1 VTEGSEASIVWSVLF
16 GAIGVGYFVYGR
28 KQRKL
33 VPFISGIALMGV
45 PYFIDGTGAMVV
57 VCAAFMALP
66 YFVQL

>member
-1 VTEGSEASIVWSVLF
+1 MEGSEASIVWSVLF
-16 GAIGVGYFVYGR
+16 GAIGVGYFIYGR

-45 PYFIDGTGAMVV
+45 PYFIDNAGAMVA
-57 VCAAFMALP
+57 VCVALIALP